1 MLDVDVHPCKV
12 CVCCLVSLLPNPPHV
27 CPVMMSLHI
36 NFLAVCVVTM
46 HQDTNSKLQKIQNLK
61 QPTDNILWF
70 IPFLI
75 LTVLGSGVCVCVCV
89 CVCKSNISNNILPGM
104 HLHTELGRG
113 NENVQKE
120 TNHHL
125 QEVDVNVH
133 QTLPARHHRRQN
145 YRS

>member
-1 MLDVDVHPCKV
+1 MLNVDVHPCKKV
-12 CVCCLVSLLPNPPHV
+12 CVYCLVSLLPNPPHV

-89 CVCKSNISNNILPGM
+89 CVFVSPTYQTTFCLGCTCTLNWGGEMKTCK
-104 HLHTELGRG
+104 
-113 NENVQKE
+113 KK
-120 TNHHL
+120 
-125 QEVDVNVH
+125 
-133 QTLPARHHRRQN
+133 QTTTFRKWM
-145 YRS
+145 